1 MASIASYTRL
11 PQNTTEKKLTPVR
24 ETFHTPHSIF
34 FAESALRDPYHLILR
49 ISVHFYLQQWLQ
61 MVVRIVAIIS
71 RTLPKEK
78 SLMALAEEVKS
89 WEFLQ
94 VRLSEEITIAA
105 VFLSNNKVT

>member
-1 MASIASYTRL
+1 
-11 PQNTTEKKLTPVR
+11 
-24 ETFHTPHSIF
+24 
-34 FAESALRDPYHLILR
+34 
-49 ISVHFYLQQWLQ
+49 